1 MRGYHDM
8 GGQPAGPIERDEHQ
22 PTLFDKRVEALLILL
37 TRRGMLRVDE
47 NRRGL
52 ETLGADTYLNA
63 QYSERRIQSMTN
75 NLILKGFITIEQLTK
90 KLAEIE
96 ARPNPLP

>member
-1 MRGYHDM
+1 M
-8 GGQPAGPIERDEHQ
+8 GGQPAGPIDHAEHV

-37 TRRGMLRVDE
+37 TRRGISRVDE

-52 ETLGADTYLNA
+52 ETLGKEPYLNA

-75 NLILKGFITIEQLTK
+75 NLILKGVITIEELTL
-90 KLAEIE
+90 KLAEIDR
-96 ARPNPLP
+96 RPQQLP